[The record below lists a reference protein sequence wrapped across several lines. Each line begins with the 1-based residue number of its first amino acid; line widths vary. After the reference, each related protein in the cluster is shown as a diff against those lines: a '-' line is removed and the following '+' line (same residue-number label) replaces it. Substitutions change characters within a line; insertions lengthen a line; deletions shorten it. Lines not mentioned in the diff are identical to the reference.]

1 MSEFQIGLVANLD
14 SSKSKQQLN
23 SDIEALKKQLTT
35 VEVQAKL
42 GKDVVTNLT
51 QQLNAVQINLNNVKV
66 DQTAINNMIS
76 QFNTAF
82 SKVNI
87 NLGNINTNGAT
98 QSAQKT
104 GQQIGN
110 QLGNSINQSLQANLN
125 HVKQDIQNIFSSFS
139 VQKLNNAD
147 IFKNFNLNRAKIDPS
162 VTKDVQSLT
171 AEINKLAREALK
183 TNSDSAW
190 EGITQKI
197 SNLSDVLN
205 KFGATRDLSSFK
217 EQMDLL
223 DYFQGKKIFVGDKA
237 EAIQSTGMSIRE
249 LNNQF
254 RNLGVTFTTV
264 ENGSTKL
271 DQIWS
276 ELFNIKPSFQG
287 IDSFGNQIN
296 AVVNELKIAKE
307 AMYGDSNL
315 MPAQRTG
322 ATTTYLNTWLE
333 MLEKLSQKIEI
344 LKTEQTNLQNQMAQA
359 SNNATNAVVA
369 NQQKQQQA
377 YQQTGSAIQAVTSNT
392 SVIGNM
398 PKEANDIGDAKNQLS
413 QLLQN
418 EKAVIATT
426 QHFDNDGMMRNF
438 TLNVKRA
445 TGEVESLNY
454 AFRQITDN
462 NGNVT
467 DTYFENTSSHLN
479 DSGAIKQIDAIEK
492 AFSDYTTKIAK
503 FKSTNAEILS
513 GLDTPLKDF
522 ETKLAG
528 LKTGATTVNEVKS
541 AFNSL
546 NTEAAKITQNF
557 SKQLSPIDRAV
568 SKIANGEETIKGLR
582 AELKGLDNAPKNLS
596 KELNQCA
603 KALQKVKDIEA
614 NEGRTENWSKAY
626 KQWAESIDAV
636 TSKIK
641 TLKKEQSNVASTQV
655 FNTSDLKA
663 NNIAY
668 MSKVHNTIEK
678 QMVEINR
685 LANANGWSGVKVTGV
700 EEASGKIQKL
710 TLTVRDAEGALKQ
723 FNMQREKIQG
733 NGKAQAGLV
742 QTGDI
747 KILETAVQYAE
758 KLKSIES
765 SMGQFGNTTTSIAN
779 LENSFTKLG
788 LSTDEVNSKME
799 SVKTEYATLQNMMSN
814 GASGNEIVNQFEKVN
829 SVLAETQNSLKQTK
843 AEYSLL
849 ATEYQR
855 LTLANDIEEW
865 NQKNT
870 AATREV
876 IAQNE
881 IYISSLRDLDVAM
894 TKVEHNNIATSFKQT
909 ENSMRALNKLGASF
923 SNQFRQ
929 AIDSF
934 KVWVSATTVVMS
946 AVNLI
951 RQIPT
956 VVNELDTALV
966 DLRKTTTMTDA
977 QLKEFYT
984 DAPSIAKQMGVGT
997 KAIIDQASAW
1007 SRLGYSSK
1015 DTATKMAKYSAMFK
1029 TISPGMNLD
1038 DATDGLVSVMKA
1050 FNIGNENVDD
1060 VVDGIMSKINIV
1072 GNTQAVDN
1080 SDIVN
1085 FLTRSSSAMAEANNT
1100 LEQTIA
1106 LGTAATEI
1114 TRDSDSVGNALKT
1127 ISMRVRGY
1135 DEETEAY
1142 TGDVEQLSGAIAN
1155 LTKTAKTPGG
1165 ISLFTDSS
1173 KQTFK
1178 STYEL
1183 LKEISQI
1190 YSQLSDKNQAQL
1202 LEALAGKRQGQI
1214 VASIIDNFSAAEKS
1228 MNSMANSAGNAQ
1240 AEMDVAMDSID
1251 AKANKLKQ
1259 TGVAISENLLSRD
1272 NAKTV
1277 LEVANGI
1284 AEGFELAT
1292 KHLGLFKTALLGLS
1306 VVGSVKNIGLF
1317 KTTKNDSET
1326 SLSGQKIVT
1335 AFTSRKIA
1343 QEEATKQTALDI
1355 ECLQKYEAECQKGSV
1370 STETFATTMKGASV
1384 EAQKYAVNIKNGT
1397 GSAQTFATNQ
1407 KAIQT
1412 SVTKTGVASKVAAVG
1427 LNIFKTALNMGIML
1441 GVSELI
1447 TGVIELATYSDKLAD
1462 SAQSLGNDFKD
1473 SENDISDY
1481 KDRIQELNDKIND
1494 SSTPYAD
1501 VIQARKDLMTI
1512 QNEMIEKYGDEKG
1525 AIEDITNAI
1534 KGQADAFNNLNMTQ
1548 YNKMVN
1554 DFNKTGGIV
1563 GKIQNA
1569 FVGSNFEQM
1578 KKDEK
1583 SYSDK
1588 IDMSYNSDLD
1598 NYIKSLGAKQVI
1610 SDRGSYFELNG
1621 TLEEVYEK
1629 MKSIQEV
1636 ANQLGEDKYAN
1647 RLSDQINDAQELTD
1661 KYKDMYDAY
1670 VLYEQV
1676 LKDTDYSS
1684 AYQKAM
1690 SDYQNYQKQATENGL
1705 DSEEAKK
1712 ASEQYAQ
1719 NMSEAIQKAIENGDD
1734 EVANYFES
1742 LYPDLQSIVETWK
1755 FKAKITPEWDDGST
1769 NDNYDKET
1777 DKEMKEALGVFNN
1790 AEEIKSFNSE
1800 TATKEQKNAM
1810 TTLQKIAEQNF
1821 HNDIDALVDAAIA
1834 LYGLET
1840 QGEQDFIDKL
1850 NGKSLS
1856 NNKKRKQEDNL
1867 TAGASATM
1875 SNATSKSNITSNNK
1889 VDNKT
1894 AKEFYNSLTSDEDKA
1909 LVVSDDFN
1917 RVLAQQTGTLE
1928 NGKYSVNSY
1937 TNALKQ
1943 LKDAQDG
1950 ANDSAS
1956 ELSISDA
1963 ITKIDDLQTKMKDLD
1978 GIMADFVS
1986 GDGIDVSNLSGIV
1999 DSFQKMKDAGQDVDM
2014 TNVENAIKQISDASS
2029 LNEAQSALD
2038 SLCTEYVYAS
2048 GVLDGLTDSNASLIA
2063 ERLKGIGVAN
2073 AEQIVEQQLEAQKLA
2088 TKIETEGLTDATLAE
2103 IQAYMDEQGYS
2114 EQAQQALYQLLLTK
2128 IDINNNPINTA
2139 SDIQQLINLANAA
2152 GAAKNYVLALQN
2164 ILANLGAKTPKKYV
2178 NSATD
2183 SNSMKQET
2191 ILKQKMKNYD
2201 TVEDWGY
2208 ADATKIFNYIQ
2219 SDIKNNKLNA
2229 NNFIT
2234 KPHYGGG
2241 SSTRSAQNKANKSG
2255 GSGSKGGGS
2264 AQKEPTKKDYDWI
2277 ETLIS
2282 RINRQV
2288 SNLGKTVSATYKT
2301 WSTRNNALAQELG
2314 SVNQQISAEQQAY
2327 NKYMQLA
2334 NSVGLP
2340 EGYASLVRNGTLD
2353 VSTIADDD
2361 LNDKIEKYQNYY
2373 NKALEASDA
2382 VQDLQDKLAE
2392 LAKTK
2397 FDNVNS
2403 EYEAQLKQIDHSIN
2417 MYDKM
2422 IDTAETQ
2429 GYIASQ
2435 KYYNALIST
2444 ESSNISKL
2452 QLQYSSLTS
2461 ARNEAMKAGNIAK
2474 YSEEWY
2480 SMTDSI
2486 NSVEEAIQD
2495 ANKSLIEYKN
2505 NLRQVNWDFF
2515 DKQEDYISKLQD
2527 ESDWLIDLITTE
2539 NKLFNSDN
2547 GKITSSGKA
2556 VEGLHAIN
2564 YNAYMTQADDYAK
2577 EIKKIDAEI
2586 ANDPANTTLIERR
2599 QELLEQQRD
2608 MIKSAEDEKSAI
2620 KDLVSDGYDALSE
2633 ALKKIADNY
2642 LDTLNAQKDLYDY
2655 AKTIR
2660 EQTKAV
2666 AQYEKR
2672 LEAIKND
2679 TSEETK
2685 AQIQQIKVK
2694 LEDAKQDLADSE
2706 YNQWISD
2713 QQNIVD
2719 TFESDLEDWI
2729 NSRLDDL
2736 DELVQNV
2743 IDQTN
2748 TSASEI
2754 NDVIEKEAGDVG
2766 YTVSD
2771 AISKVMDVDSTN
2783 GTNMVNFYD
2792 KTFPNEMTTTRNS
2805 IDAIKNLLQAMKDA
2819 ADKKA
2824 QEEIKKQ
2831 QAAQQAISKPASS
2844 PSSNSSNGS
2853 NGNSSNNS
2861 GSSSSSSG
2869 WGSWFVYKADSY
2881 PKSKLRINSSIV
2893 DRLKLHN
2900 FDSSRSTRAGYYKAM
2915 GGSGTYVGSA
2925 SQNNWMIS
2933 EMKKHGFKQGGT
2945 IGELLRGTGEDGFV
2959 LARTGEEI
2967 LSKEKLIMLKDALQ
2981 YIPQNFNI
2989 ASTSLPKF
2997 TQKASNSSVDVKVDF
3012 GGITM
3017 NGVNNPEE
3025 FVTELQKSKRFE
3037 KIVQSITVDTA
3048 MGKNSLGKY
3057 RF

>member
-1 MSEFQIGLVANLD
+1 MNEFQIGLVASLD

-125 HVKQDIQNIFSSFS
+125 HVKQDIHNIFSSFS

-205 KFGATRDLSSFK
+205 KFGATRDLSGFK

-237 EAIQSTGMSIRE
+237 EAIQSTGLSIRE

-276 ELFNIKPSFQG
+276 ELFNIKPNFQG
-287 IDSFGNQIN
+287 INSFGDQIN

-333 MLEKLSQKIEI
+333 MLEKLSQRLEI

-359 SNNATNAVVA
+359 SNNATNAIVA

-398 PKEANDIGDAKNQLS
+398 PKEASDIGDAKDQLS

-426 QHFDNDGMMRNF
+426 QHFDNDGMMRAF

-445 TGEVESLNY
+445 IGEVESLNY
-454 AFRQITDN
+454 AFREITDN

-479 DSGAIKQIDAIEK
+479 DSGAIKQIEAIEK

-528 LKTGATTVNEVKS
+528 LKTGASTVNEVKS

-568 SKIANGEETIKGLR
+568 SKIANGAETIKGLR
-582 AELKGLDNAPKNLS
+582 AELKGLDNAPKDLS

-603 KALQKVKDIEA
+603 TALQKVKDIEA
-614 NEGRTENWSKAY
+614 KEGRTENWSKAY

-636 TSKIK
+636 TAKIK

-663 NNIAY
+663 NNVAY

-685 LANANGWSGVKVTGV
+685 LANANGWSDVKVTGV

-742 QTGDI
+742 QTGDV
-747 KILETAVQYAE
+747 KVLETAVQYAE
-758 KLKSIES
+758 KLKSIET
-765 SMGQFGNTTTSIAN
+765 SMGQFGNTTTSITN

-788 LSTDEVNSKME
+788 LSTDEVSSKME

-829 SVLAETQNSLKQTK
+829 SVLKETQNSLKQTK

-881 IYISSLRDLDVAM
+881 TYISSLRDLDVAM

-934 KVWVSATTVVMS
+934 KVWASATTVVMGT
-946 AVNLI
+946 VNLI

-984 DAPSIAKQMGVGT
+984 DAPSIAKQMGIGT
-997 KAIIDQASAW
+997 KAIIEQASAW
-1007 SRLGYSSK
+1007 SRLGYGSK
-1015 DTATKMAKYSAMFK
+1015 DAATKMAKYSAMFK

-1080 SDIVN
+1080 SDIVD

-1135 DEETEAY
+1135 DEETESY

-1178 STYEL
+1178 STYDL

-1202 LEALAGKRQGQI
+1202 LEVLAGKRQGQI

-1228 MNSMANSAGNAQ
+1228 MQSMANSAGNAQ

-1277 LEVANGI
+1277 LKVANGI

-1355 ECLQKYEAECQKGSV
+1355 ECLQRYEVECQKGSV

-1412 SVTKTGVASKVAAVG
+1412 SVAKTGVASKVAAVG

-1473 SENDISDY
+1473 SESDISDY

-1525 AIEDITNAI
+1525 AIEDITNAV

-1563 GKIQNA
+1563 GKIQNSFA
-1569 FVGSNFEQM
+1569 GSNFEQM
-1578 KKDEK
+1578 KEKEK

-1588 IDMSYNSDLD
+1588 IDMSYNSELD
-1598 NYIKSLGAKQVI
+1598 DYIKSLGAKQVI

-1621 TLEEVYEK
+1621 TLQEVYES

-1684 AYQKAM
+1684 AYQQAM

-1705 DSEEAKK
+1705 DSEEAKQ

-1719 NMSEAIQKAIENGDD
+1719 NMSKAIQKALENGDD

-1755 FKAKITPEWDDGST
+1755 FKAKIAPEWDDGSK
-1769 NDNYDKET
+1769 NDNYDKKT
-1777 DKEMKEALGVFNN
+1777 DKEMKEALGAFNN
-1790 AEEIKSFNSE
+1790 AEEIKNFNSD
-1800 TATKEQKNAM
+1800 TATTEQKNAM

-1856 NNKKRKQEDNL
+1856 NNKKKNQKRKQEDL

-1875 SNATSKSNITSNNK
+1875 SNASKK

-1950 ANDSAS
+1950 ANGSAS
-1956 ELSISDA
+1956 ELSISDS

-1986 GDGIDVSNLSGIV
+1986 GDGIDISNLSGIV
-1999 DSFQKMKDAGQDVDM
+1999 DSFQKMKDAGQDIDM

-2029 LNEAQSALD
+2029 LSEAQSALD

-2048 GVLDGLTDSNASLIA
+2048 GILDNVTESNAALIAKQLEGIGVTNAQTLVNARLEAQSLATANGIDDLTNADYSSIASLISLGEA
-2063 ERLKGIGVAN
+2063 SDEATSYLA
-2073 AEQIVEQQLEAQKLA
+2073 QLAMAQFDI
-2088 TKIETEGLTDATLAE
+2088 TK
-2103 IQAYMDEQGYS
+2103 
-2114 EQAQQALYQLLLTK
+2114 
-2128 IDINNNPINTA
+2128 NPINSK
-2139 SDIQQLINLANAA
+2139 SDVDQIIAIANAA
-2152 GAAKNYVLALQN
+2152 GASTTYVNALRTALN
-2164 ILANLGAKTPKKYV
+2164 NLVGAKTKALGVATTKSKHEAFNNGGGGTLLDLAHSGSAVQISAGKATSGTLLETV
-2178 NSATD
+2178 NYESLVDQAL
-2183 SNSMKQET
+2183 SN
-2191 ILKQKMKNYD
+2191 IRD
-2201 TVEDWGY
+2201 
-2208 ADATKIFNYIQ
+2208 
-2219 SDIKNNKLNA
+2219 DINKNKLKA
-2229 NNFIT
+2229 SDYYS
-2234 KPHYGGG
+2234 KYGGG
-2241 SSTRSAQNKANKSG
+2241 SSTKSAQNKANKSG
-2255 GSGSKGGGS
+2255 GSGNKGSGS
-2264 AQKEPTKKDYDWI
+2264 EKEPTKKDYDWI

-2288 SNLGKTVSATYKT
+2288 TNLGKTVSAAYKT

-2314 SVNQQISAEQQAY
+2314 AVNQQISAEQQAY

-2340 EGYASLVRNGTLD
+2340 EGYASLVRNGTID
-2353 VSTIADDD
+2353 VSTIQDDD
-2361 LNDKIEKYQNYY
+2361 LNDKIEKYRSYY
-2373 NKALEASDA
+2373 ESALSASDA

-2397 FDNVNS
+2397 FDNIS
-2403 EYEAQLKQIDHSIN
+2403 SDFEAQIDQIKHSTTMYQSYIDQVEAEDAIPVRSYYENMIANEQQTIGRLKDE
-2417 MYDKM
+2417 Y
-2422 IDTAETQ
+2422 
-2429 GYIASQ
+2429 SQ
-2435 KYYNALIST
+2435 LTNAM
-2444 ESSNISKL
+2444 
-2452 QLQYSSLTS
+2452 
-2461 ARNEAMKAGNIAK
+2461 NEALNTGRIQA

-2480 SMTDSI
+2480 NMRASI
-2486 NSVEEAIQD
+2486 NSVDEAIQD
-2495 ANKSLIEYKN
+2495 ANKSIIEYTKSMKELSKTKFNKISTAYENASGFNDHAKN
-2505 NLRQVNWDFF
+2505 MYNGLIDQADAEGRFASKDYYSALMDMEKLNIKTLTQESNDLHKSLQEAMNKGDIEEYSDDWYEMMGKINDVDEAIMAANKSLTEYGNSMRQLDWDLF
-2515 DKQEDYISKLQD
+2515 DKQEDYISKIQE
-2527 ESDWLIDLITTE
+2527 ESDFLVDLMS
-2539 NKLFNSDN
+2539 NQKLYDDDT
-2547 GKITSSGKA
+2547 GKDTKYATAIK
-2556 VEGLHAIN
+2556 GLHVVN
-2564 YNAYMTQADDYAK
+2564 YDVYKAQAQDYAK
-2577 EIKKIDAEI
+2577 EIEKINKDLAD
-2586 ANDPANTTLIERR
+2586 DPNNMKLIERK
-2599 QELLEQQRD
+2599 QELIKAQQDAIAGAEQEKQA
-2608 MIKSAEDEKSAI
+2608 IKSLA
-2620 KDLVSDGYDALSE
+2620 KDGVQALLDALQKLIQRYKDSLQ
-2633 ALKKIADNY
+2633 A
-2642 LDTLNAQKDLYDY
+2642 TKDLYDY
-2655 AKTIR
+2655 EKNVK
-2660 EQTKAV
+2660 EQTDNLAALQK
-2666 AQYEKR
+2666 QRQE
-2672 LEAIKND
+2672 LGGDN
-2679 TSEETK
+2679 SEETQSK
-2685 AQIQQIKVK
+2685 IQQLDQKIK
-2694 LEDAKQDLADSE
+2694 DAK
-2706 YNQWISD
+2706 
-2713 QQNIVD
+2713 
-2719 TFESDLEDWI
+2719 SDLEDTEYQQYL
-2729 NSRLDDL
+2729 SDQEQLLD
-2736 DELVQNV
+2736 
-2743 IDQTN
+2743 T
-2748 TSASEI
+2748 
-2754 NDVIEKEAGDVG
+2754 
-2766 YTVSD
+2766 
-2771 AISKVMDVDSTN
+2771 
-2783 GTNMVNFYD
+2783 FYD
-2792 KTFPNEMTTTRNS
+2792 WN
-2805 IDAIKNLLQAMKDA
+2805 IH
-2819 ADKKA
+2819 
-2824 QEEIKKQ
+2824 
-2831 QAAQQAISKPASS
+2831 
-2844 PSSNSSNGS
+2844 
-2853 NGNSSNNS
+2853 
-2861 GSSSSSSG
+2861 
-2869 WGSWFVYKADSY
+2869 Y
-2881 PKSKLRINSSIV
+2881 
-2893 DRLKLHN
+2893 
-2900 FDSSRSTRAGYYKAM
+2900 
-2915 GGSGTYVGSA
+2915 
-2925 SQNNWMIS
+2925 
-2933 EMKKHGFKQGGT
+2933 
-2945 IGELLRGTGEDGFV
+2945 
-2959 LARTGEEI
+2959 I
-2967 LSKEKLIMLKDALQ
+2967 LVR
-2981 YIPQNFNI
+2981 YIPKGCNVSF
-2989 ASTSLPKF
+2989 
-2997 TQKASNSSVDVKVDF
+2997 
-3012 GGITM
+3012 
-3017 NGVNNPEE
+3017 
-3025 FVTELQKSKRFE
+3025 
-3037 KIVQSITVDTA
+3037 
-3048 MGKNSLGKY
+3048 
-3057 RF
+3057 

>member
-1 MSEFQIGLVANLD
+1 MSEFQIGLVASLD

-237 EAIQSTGMSIRE
+237 EAIQNTGMSIRE

-271 DQIWS
+271 DEIWS

-287 IDSFGNQIN
+287 IDSFGDQIN

-333 MLEKLSQKIEI
+333 MLEKLSQRIEI
-344 LKTEQTNLQNQMAQA
+344 LKTEQANLQNQMAQA
-359 SNNATNAVVA
+359 SNNAINAVVA

-377 YQQTGSAIQAVTSNT
+377 YQQTGSVIQAVTSNT

-398 PKEANDIGDAKNQLS
+398 PKEASDIGDAKNQLS

-426 QHFDNDGMMRNF
+426 QHFDNDGMMRTF

-467 DTYFENTSSHLN
+467 DTYFENTGSHLN
-479 DSGAIKQIDAIEK
+479 DSGAIEQIDAIEE

-582 AELKGLDNAPKNLS
+582 AELKGLDNAPKDLS

-641 TLKKEQSNVASTQV
+641 TLKKEQSNIASTQV

-685 LANANGWSGVKVTGV
+685 LANANGWSDVKVTGV

-742 QTGDI
+742 QTGDVRV
-747 KILETAVQYAE
+747 LETAVQYAE
-758 KLKSIES
+758 KLKSIET
-765 SMGQFGNTTTSIAN
+765 SMGQFGNTTTSITN

-881 IYISSLRDLDVAM
+881 TYISSLRDLDVAI

-984 DAPSIAKQMGVGT
+984 DAPNIAKQMGIGT
-997 KAIIDQASAW
+997 KAIIEQASAW

-1015 DTATKMAKYSAMFK
+1015 DAATKMAKYSAMFK
-1029 TISPGMNLD
+1029 TISPGMSID
-1038 DATDGLVSVMKA
+1038 DATNGLVSVMKA

-1142 TGDVEQLSGAIAN
+1142 TGDVEQLSGVIAN

-1178 STYEL
+1178 STYVL

-1228 MNSMANSAGNAQ
+1228 MQSMANSAGNAQ

-1335 AFTSRKIA
+1335 AFTARKIA
-1343 QEEATKQTALDI
+1343 QEEATRQLEIDI
-1355 ECLQKYEAECQKGSV
+1355 QCLRNYEAECQKGSV
-1370 STETFATTMKGASV
+1370 STETFSNTMKGASI
-1384 EAQKYAVNIKNGT
+1384 EAQKYATNIKNGT

-1473 SENDISDY
+1473 SENDISGY

-1569 FVGSNFEQM
+1569 FAGSNFEQM
-1578 KKDEK
+1578 KKNEK

-2029 LNEAQSALD
+2029 LKEAQSALD

-2719 TFESDLEDWI
+2719 TFESELEDWI

-2824 QEEIKKQ
+2824 REEIKRQ

-2844 PSSNSSNGS
+2844 SSSSSSSFNSNSS
-2853 NGNSSNNS
+2853 NS
-2861 GSSSSSSG
+2861 GSSSGSSG
-2869 WGSWFVYKADSY
+2869 WGSWFVHKADSY

-2900 FDSSRSTRAGYYKAM
+2900 FDSSQSARSGYYKAM

-2945 IGELLRGTGEDGFV
+2945 IGKLIRSTGEDGFV